1 MAEKVTITVRASGA
15 HPDVLTVQ
23 DAMRQVLDLFDLLS
37 PDEDKQDQFAW
48 RLSYASTNSPFTA
61 QGEAVSLVPDVD
73 ITVIAKTQKADF
85 VRNLAAVGRGDIP
98 DRFKSGKQ
106 AEVLKALLK
115 RNLNG
120 VGSTEI
126 RLFDDTTPII
136 VTPRFAE
143 AAIHNLA
150 VKDNVLAQVDLR
162 FGRPREER
170 GTIEGYFLDVGFH
183 YNQPAI
189 RILDRKTRNVIWCR
203 IDEET
208 RDKIAAEADYNDV
221 WNKQRIR
228 VKGRIRYDRDGRIY
242 QVVASSIERIKS
254 NKANLGALYD
264 LDFTGGLSTA
274 EYLDLLREG
283 SLAKQT

>member
-23 DAMRQVLDLFDLLS
+23 DAMRQVLDLFELLS
-37 PDEDKQDQFAW
+37 PDEDKQGQFAW

-73 ITVIAKTQKADF
+73 ITVIAKTQKAEF
-85 VRNLAAVGRGDIP
+85 VRNLSSIGKGEIP

-106 AEVLKALLK
+106 AEILKGLLR

-120 VGSTEI
+120 VGSTEV
-126 RLFDDTTPII
+126 RLYDDAMPLV

-143 AAIHNLA
+143 AAIYNLA
-150 VKDNVLAQVDLR
+150 VKENALPQVELR
-162 FGRPREER
+162 FGRAREER
-170 GTIEGYFLDVGFH
+170 GTVDGYFLDVGFH

-189 RILDRKTRNVIWCR
+189 RILDRKTKSVLWCR
-203 IDEET
+203 IDEAT

-228 VKGRIRYDRDGRIY
+228 VKGRIRYDRDGRIA
-242 QVVASSIERIKS
+242 QVIASSLERVKS
-254 NKANLGALYD
+254 SKTGLDALHD
-264 LDFTGGLSTA
+264 PDFTSGLSTA

-283 SLAKQT
+283 SLAKQA

>member
-23 DAMRQVLDLFDLLS
+23 DAMRQVLDLFELLS

-73 ITVIAKTQKADF
+73 ITVIAKTQKAEF
-85 VRNLAAVGRGDIP
+85 IRNISSIGRGEIP
-98 DRFKSGKQ
+98 DRFKAGKQ
-106 AEVLKALLK
+106 ADILKGMLK

-126 RLFDDTTPII
+126 RLYEDVMPLV

-143 AAIHNLA
+143 AAIQSLA
-150 VKDNVLAQVDLR
+150 VKENPLPQVDLR

-170 GTIEGYFLDVGFH
+170 GTLDGYFLDVGFH

-189 RILDRKTRNVIWCR
+189 RILDRKTRNVVWCR
-203 IDEET
+203 IDEAT

-221 WNKQRIR
+221 WNRQRIR
-228 VKGRIRYDRDGRIY
+228 VKGRIRYDRDGRIV
-242 QVVASSIERIKS
+242 QVIASSLDRVKNNQVGLNS
-254 NKANLGALYD
+254 LYD
-264 LDFTGGLSTA
+264 PDFTGGISTG

-283 SLAKQT
+283 SLAE

>member
-1 MAEKVTITVRASGA
+1 
-15 HPDVLTVQ
+15 
-23 DAMRQVLDLFDLLS
+23 MRQVLDLFELLS
-37 PDEDKQDQFAW
+37 PDEDKQGQFAW

-73 ITVIAKTQKADF
+73 ITVIAKTQKAEF
-85 VRNLAAVGRGDIP
+85 VRNLSSIGRGEVP
-98 DRFKSGKQ
+98 DRFKSGRQ
-106 AEVLKALLK
+106 AEILKCLLK

-126 RLFDDTTPII
+126 RLYEDATPLV

-150 VKDNVLAQVDLR
+150 VKENILPQVDLR
-162 FGRPREER
+162 FGRAREER
-170 GTIEGYFLDVGFH
+170 GSIDGYFLDVGFH

-189 RILDRKTRNVIWCR
+189 RILDRKTRAVIWCR
-203 IDEET
+203 IDDAT
-208 RDKIAAEADYNDV
+208 RDKISAEADYNDV

-228 VKGRIRYDRDGRIY
+228 VKGRIRYDREGRIA
-242 QVVASSIERIKS
+242 QVIATSLDRVKSSK
-254 NKANLGALYD
+254 LD
-264 LDFTGGLSTA
+264 LEKLHDPDFTGGLSTS

-283 SLAKQT
+283 SLAKQA